1 MWLHCRQVWMLSKL
15 AADKSSGSGLS
26 TEKRA
31 EVLAAAKHGAEFLAK
46 HAMNEDKTRVYFS
59 LTADG
64 KPASLQRKLFSEC
77 FFVMAMCVT
86 CCYSSALPRSL
97 VILVHRVQGAVCA
110 RVRRGFV
117 PDRRP
122 RHVRPRVGLCS
133 GKFRERMRGQ
143 GLSSL
148 RCVARLTQN
157 PAKLGKPVLS
167 GQTPSSPL
175 NVPMSTPCCANLL
188 VL

>member
-86 CCYSSALPRSL
+86 CCDLLLLFVLPAHSLVHPRSS
-97 VILVHRVQGAVCA
+97 RAGCCM
-110 RVRRGFV
+110 RT
-117 PDRRP
+117 RP
-122 RHVRPRVGLCS
+122 
-133 GKFRERMRGQ
+133 
-143 GLSSL
+143 
-148 RCVARLTQN
+148 ARLRT
-157 PAKLGKPVLS
+157 G
-167 GQTPSSPL
+167 PSASTCS
-175 NVPMSTPCCANLL
+175 PMSWTTQR
-188 VL
+188 